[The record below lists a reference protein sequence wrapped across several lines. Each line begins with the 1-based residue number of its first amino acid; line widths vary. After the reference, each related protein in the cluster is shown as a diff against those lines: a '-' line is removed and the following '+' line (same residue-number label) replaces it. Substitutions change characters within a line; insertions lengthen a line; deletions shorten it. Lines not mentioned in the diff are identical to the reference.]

1 MTGRRSDAQ
10 APEAGAPLAAAG
22 FEALVRAHQSRVRQ
36 QLRRL
41 TRGDHA
47 LADDLA
53 QETFVQAWR
62 HIGTF
67 RGEARVST
75 WLYRIAYNA
84 FLAHQRTGAGRAV
97 ALHDEVAGD
106 DVAQADGAPGIGLRM
121 DVARALDRLAE
132 PERVALVHC
141 FQLDLSHAE
150 AAEVLGWP
158 LGTLKSHVARGKAR
172 LREQLQAWQHGD
184 GA

>member
-1 MTGRRSDAQ
+1 M
-10 APEAGAPLAAAG
+10 APGGPPTVAAAG
-22 FEALVRAHQSRVRQ
+22 FEALVREHQSRVRQ

-41 TRGDHA
+41 TRGDPA

-84 FLAHQRTGAGRAV
+84 YLAHRRSVAAQTAAGTEEVPLDA
-97 ALHDEVAGD
+97 ALPGD
-106 DVAQADGAPGIGLRM
+106 AAADAGLRL
-121 DVARALDRLAE
+121 DVARALNRLPE

-158 LGTLKSHVARGKAR
+158 IGTLKSHVARGKAR
-172 LREQLQAWQHGD
+172 LREHLQAWRPGEH
-184 GA
+184 A